1 MWLAIEYELNLV
13 PGTIFFNI
21 SAPPTPDLSG
31 NRWSKDFFK
40 LPVLAFCCFQFIVL
54 TWEKTAVEQRVSVG
68 VYCCAAAIHDGHADG
83 HWSMVMPMVM
93 VMSCQWS
100 CYLWWSCWQLMV
112 MPVPSA
118 KNQFWYEVASLGWES
133 HIQLIYHHLAQ
144 RRVGPSDCDGWEV
157 KDGDYNVDGGYGG
170 SMEGAPLEVQV
181 QLISPVSPHKC
192 PQRMAVGNHLQTS
205 PGNAVACRCCVQ
217 WTSMQL
223 RAGEVTLQS

>member
-118 KNQFWYEVASLGWES
+118 KIQFWYEVASLGWES
-133 HIQLIYHHLAQ
+133 HNL
-144 RRVGPSDCDGWEV
+144 PPFSTEKGWSKRLRWV
-157 KDGDYNVDGGYGG
+157 RGKRWWLQCWWWVWGKYGRSTIGGASPAYFPGKPPQMSTENGG
-170 SMEGAPLEVQV
+170 G
-181 QLISPVSPHKC
+181 
-192 PQRMAVGNHLQTS
+192 
-205 PGNAVACRCCVQ
+205 
-217 WTSMQL
+217 
-223 RAGEVTLQS
+223 